1 MKKVEAIIR
10 EGRLSLVRAAL
21 YEVKHP
27 GLTVTE
33 VRGHGA
39 QKGIT
44 ETFRGKTFI
53 IDLLPKVKLE
63 LVVADKDVDKIVK
76 AIAGEAMTGNV
87 GDGKIFVSTV
97 DEAVRIRTG
106 EKGEKALQLVA

>member
-10 EGRLSLVRAAL
+10 VDKLHSVKAAL
-21 YEVKHP
+21 EELKHP

-33 VRGHGA
+33 VRGHGN

-44 ETFRGKTFI
+44 ETWRGKSFK

-63 LVVADKDVDKIVK
+63 VVLADKDVDKIVD
-76 AIAGEAMTGNV
+76 AIAGEAKTGNI

-97 DEAVRIRTG
+97 DDVVRIRTG
-106 EKGEKALQLVA
+106 EKGGKAV

>member
-10 EGRLSLVRAAL
+10 VDKLHPVKAAL
-21 YEVKHP
+21 EEQGYP

-33 VRGHGA
+33 VRGHGN

-44 ETFRGKTFI
+44 EIWRGRTFKV
-53 IDLLPKVKLE
+53 DLLPKIKLE
-63 LVVADKDVDKIVK
+63 IVVNDENVQRIVST
-76 AIAGEAMTGNV
+76 IVQEARTGNI

-97 DEAVRIRTG
+97 DDVVRIRTG
-106 EKGEKALQLVA
+106 EKGLQAV